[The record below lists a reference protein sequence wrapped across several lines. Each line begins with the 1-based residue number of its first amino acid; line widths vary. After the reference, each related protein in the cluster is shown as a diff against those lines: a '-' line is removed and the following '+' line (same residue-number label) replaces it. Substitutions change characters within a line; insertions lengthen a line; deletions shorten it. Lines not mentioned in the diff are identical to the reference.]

1 MRDIPLRVIAHV
13 TAKPDTVDPVR
24 AILTSLVDATRW
36 EPGCLSYQLLQN
48 RSDATDFTF
57 VEEWASAQAEQA
69 HFSTTHVADALRQLA
84 GLLAA
89 EPDIRRY
96 IVVK

>member
-1 MRDIPLRVIAHV
+1 MPDISFRVIARV
-13 TAKPDTVDPVR
+13 IAKPDTVIQVR
-24 AILTSLVDATRW
+24 TILASLVKPTRQ

-48 RSDATDFTF
+48 RSEQTDFTF
-57 VEEWASAQAEQA
+57 IEEWASVEAEQA
-69 HFSTTHVADALRQLA
+69 HFLTAHVSDTIRRLN

-96 IVVK
+96 TVVK

>member
-1 MRDIPLRVIAHV
+1 MRDIPLRVIARV
-13 TAKPDTVDPVR
+13 TANPDTVDSVR
-24 AILTSLVDATRW
+24 AILTSLVEATRR

-48 RSDATDFTF
+48 RSEPVDFTTI
-57 VEEWASAQAEQA
+57 EEWASAEAERA
-69 HFSTTHVADALRQLA
+69 HISTAHVSDAIRRLT

-96 IVVK
+96 SVVT